1 MAVERIKLLGVG
13 IDICKPEDIEETI
26 LNLLDKQGP
35 KQIMFINIWDFLK
48 ARGKSQYAECVRN
61 ADLVLPVSKSILMG
75 AKFLKKD
82 IPVRHNPFNA
92 LISILS
98 VLEAHYK
105 SLYLLGG
112 RKKTVMTAEKNVR
125 NTFKTLQIV
134 GRCVGYY
141 HKSIEDDVVQAIYK
155 ACPSLVLMSEGIK
168 EKDCWSYNRR
178 NKLNSSIFLFY
189 NDAIGIFSDR
199 KKRISEKTFEHG
211 TEFLH
216 ELVKKPLHIVL
227 IIPFIFYIIRLVWE
241 KLFNKG

>member
-1 MAVERIKLLGVG
+1 MALKRINLLGVG
-13 IDICKPEDIEETI
+13 IDICKSEDFEEII
-26 LNLLDKQGP
+26 LKLLEKQGP
-35 KQIMFINIWDFLK
+35 KQIIFLNIWDFLK
-48 ARGKSQYAECVRN
+48 ARRKNQFAECVKN
-61 ADLVLPVSKSILMG
+61 ADLVIPISKSLLMG

-125 NTFKTLQIV
+125 STFKTLQIV

-141 HKSIEDDVVQAIYK
+141 HKSIEDDIVQAIYK

-178 NKLNSSIFLFY
+178 NRLNSSIFLFY

-199 KKRISEKTFEHG
+199 KKRISEKTFNHG

-216 ELVKKPLHIVL
+216 ELAKKPLRIVL
-227 IIPFIFYIIRLVWE
+227 IFPFIFYILRLVWE
-241 KLFNKG
+241 KFFSKD